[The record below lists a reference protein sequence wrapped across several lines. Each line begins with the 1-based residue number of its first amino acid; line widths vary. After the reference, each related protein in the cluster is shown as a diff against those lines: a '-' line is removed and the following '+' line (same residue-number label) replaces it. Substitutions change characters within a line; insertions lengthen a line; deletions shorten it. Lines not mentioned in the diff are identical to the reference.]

1 MNRQRP
7 RLAAAAKRSLVMSNN
22 AYVIETARHTAG
34 IAVREPR
41 GFRFYASDALFQP
54 LDNLSFGGLRDLWA
68 AIDLIVEPRHETS
81 GDHP

>member
-1 MNRQRP
+1 
-7 RLAAAAKRSLVMSNN
+7 MSNK
-22 AYVIETARHTAG
+22 AYVIETVRHTAG
-34 IAVREPR
+34 IAVCEAR

-68 AIDLIVEPRHETS
+68 AIDLIVEPRHARS